1 MIRKKRLPIGHL
13 ALYGWLPSPL
23 KIWAY
28 RVFRGY
34 KIGKGVTLAFGAVVV
49 GDDVE
54 LADHV
59 EIGLLAMVMGRTIR
73 IGRHSSVGTMSYL
86 ACERIQIGEDARIRE
101 QVFVGGPQLPE
112 SSFTLG
118 SRTIILQL
126 ASINPTKPVT
136 IGDDTGIGG
145 HCLIFTH
152 GAWLNA
158 LDGYPVTYEP
168 VTLGNSVWL
177 PWRVFI
183 MPGTTIGD
191 GSVIGANSLVQGTIP
206 PMSLAVGSPA
216 KVIRSAP
223 DFPRVPSEEKKAAI
237 VAEMV
242 SEFERYVTYEHYRR
256 GGARRHAKLPA
267 RRGRRPAAPRLA
279 THARTTRSPPRGAT
293 RCSRKW
299 HSSESEKVGAS
310 RERACTGSISRDAAA
325 AQRDRRS
332 RRSWRRSSRATASG
346 CRATAERNTVQVA
359 APHCRRGAPAAGAP
373 GSRSTSERPRSGAP
387 SIGKWI
393 NVNRRLSSRCPSSVK
408 DGPRQAESRT

>member
-1 MIRKKRLPIGHL
+1 
-13 ALYGWLPSPL
+13 
-23 KIWAY
+23 
-28 RVFRGY
+28 
-34 KIGKGVTLAFGAVVV
+34 
-49 GDDVE
+49 
-54 LADHV
+54 
-59 EIGLLAMVMGRTIR
+59 MVMGRTIR

-126 ASINPTKPVT
+126 TSINPTKPVT

-206 PMSLAVGSPA
+206 PASLAVGSPA

-223 DFPRVPSEEKKAAI
+223 E
-237 VAEMV
+237 
-242 SEFERYVTYEHYRR
+242 
-256 GGARRHAKLPA
+256 
-267 RRGRRPAAPRLA
+267 
-279 THARTTRSPPRGAT
+279 
-293 RCSRKW
+293 
-299 HSSESEKVGAS
+299 
-310 RERACTGSISRDAAA
+310 
-325 AQRDRRS
+325 
-332 RRSWRRSSRATASG
+332 
-346 CRATAERNTVQVA
+346 
-359 APHCRRGAPAAGAP
+359 AG
-373 GSRSTSERPRSGAP
+373 
-387 SIGKWI
+387 
-393 NVNRRLSSRCPSSVK
+393 
-408 DGPRQAESRT
+408 

>member
-23 KIWAY
+23 KVWAY
-28 RVFRGY
+28 RAFRGY
-34 KIGKGVTLAFGAVVV
+34 KIGKGVKLAFGAVVV
-49 GDDVE
+49 GESVE
-54 LADHV
+54 LADYV
-59 EIGLLAMVMGRTIR
+59 EIGLLAMVMGRSIR
-73 IGRHSSVGTMSYL
+73 IGRHSSVGTMSYV
-86 ACERIQIGEDARIRE
+86 ACERIEIGEDARIRE

-168 VTLGNSVWL
+168 VTLGKSVWL

-206 PMSLAVGSPA
+206 PNSLAVGSPA

-242 SEFERYVTYEHYRR
+242 SEFERYLTYEHYVVEVSGSMRSYRPAVGGGPLRLVWRR
-256 GGARRHAKLPA
+256 TADDALPA
-267 RRGRRPAAPRLA
+267 TRGDTVLSEVALAEPEKAELRARGVYWLDLAGRSRSSEGSPLTEELA
-279 THARTTRSPPRGAT
+279 TFIARYGIRLPR
-293 RCSRKW
+293 
-299 HSSESEKVGAS
+299 
-310 RERACTGSISRDAAA
+310 
-325 AQRDRRS
+325 
-332 RRSWRRSSRATASG
+332 
-346 CRATAERNTVQVA
+346 
-359 APHCRRGAPAAGAP
+359 
-373 GSRSTSERPRSGAP
+373 
-387 SIGKWI
+387 
-393 NVNRRLSSRCPSSVK
+393 
-408 DGPRQAESRT
+408 DG

>member
-1 MIRKKRLPIGHL
+1 MTAFVTLDPSGTTGQSTATPTRALMIRKKRLPIGHL
-13 ALYGWLPSPL
+13 ALYGWLPSPI
-23 KIWAY
+23 KVWAY
-28 RVFRGY
+28 RTFRGY
-34 KIGKGVTLAFGAVVV
+34 RIGKGVKLAFGAVVL
-49 GDDVE
+49 GEQVE

-59 EIGLLAMVMGRTIR
+59 EIGLLAMVIGRSIT
-73 IGRHSSVGTMSYL
+73 IGRHSSVGTMSYV
-86 ACERIQIGEDARIRE
+86 ACECIEIGEDARIRE

-112 SSFTLG
+112 SRFTLG

-168 VTLGNSVWL
+168 VTLGSSVWL
-177 PWRVFI
+177 PWRVFV

-223 DFPRVPSEEKKAAI
+223 DFPRVPSAERRAEI

-242 SEFERYVTYEHYRR
+242 SEFERYVTYEHWLVNVDGSTRSYRPSE
-256 GGARRHAKLPA
+256 GGAPLRLVWRRTSDDALSA
-267 RRGRRPAAPRLA
+267 ERGDTVLTEVALEEP
-279 THARTTRSPPRGAT
+279 
-293 RCSRKW
+293 
-299 HSSESEKVGAS
+299 
-310 RERACTGSISRDAAA
+310 ERAALRARGVYWLDLAGRSRSAEGSPLTEELASFISRYGIRLP
-325 AQRDRRS
+325 RD
-332 RRSWRRSSRATASG
+332 
-346 CRATAERNTVQVA
+346 
-359 APHCRRGAPAAGAP
+359 
-373 GSRSTSERPRSGAP
+373 
-387 SIGKWI
+387 
-393 NVNRRLSSRCPSSVK
+393 
-408 DGPRQAESRT
+408 